1 MNSKNER
8 KNKEFA
14 KRNKDH
20 ENWKKIKQII
30 QESD

>member
-14 KRNKDH
+14 KRNKNH
-20 ENWKKIKQII
+20 ENWKKNKTNYSGI
-30 QESD
+30 